1 MNTLGAIGFP
11 LFLVSATEV
20 LLGFLLIL
28 RNPRKDPAITSAA
41 LLAFFSAAYAAAA
54 GIAYVRA
61 SVGLSYDLF
70 LRIPWVGWLGI
81 VAGLQF
87 IYYMKGSRTT
97 ARIVGWVLYPAM
109 TAVLGLCIFT
119 DYVEAGAESLMPFV
133 DRAGPLENPL
143 RLTFGLMLFW
153 ALVEMVRLRRQLVG
167 VKKVQLNYFLLG
179 MIIYALCAGTT
190 AGILQLFDGV
200 GFDPVLASYFSLP
213 FVALTFYAITRY
225 RLFDIQIVISRAI
238 TAVILFVVL
247 GAAHIAVFRLL
258 EPATGSTLALLIA
271 LMFIAVLVFET
282 PISRR
287 MQDLMNRLIV
297 GGKYDYQ
304 EILRDSTRAMI
315 TILELDELLVYITDV
330 IKKSLRVEQVCVFTR
345 EESGGYRLRTSA
357 GVHDKVSDDFVLVNG
372 AITWIKQTGK
382 TLIKEEHD
390 RQAGGE
396 PQSVSDDLDTLGAEL
411 VIPMF
416 YKGEMKGAL
425 TLGPKGNQQPY
436 VLSDIELLESLAAQ
450 AAIAMENAQLY
461 EAAVRDSL
469 TGLFHHRYF
478 KLRIREEV
486 ERARRYGHPLS
497 LLMVDIDMFKQAN
510 DKYGHLIG
518 DNIIKGVANLL
529 QQGARMGD
537 MVARYGGDEF
547 AVLLPETN
555 RQVASEVA
563 NRLRVAV
570 EQMKIGDLGV
580 TVSIGVASTD
590 EAQDYLDLIRR
601 ADGAMYKAKKNGKN
615 RVELAA

>member
-1 MNTLGAIGFP
+1 
-11 LFLVSATEV
+11 
-20 LLGFLLIL
+20 
-28 RNPRKDPAITSAA
+28 
-41 LLAFFSAAYAAAA
+41 
-54 GIAYVRA
+54 
-61 SVGLSYDLF
+61 
-70 LRIPWVGWLGI
+70 
-81 VAGLQF
+81 
-87 IYYMKGSRTT
+87 
-97 ARIVGWVLYPAM
+97 
-109 TAVLGLCIFT
+109 
-119 DYVEAGAESLMPFV
+119 
-133 DRAGPLENPL
+133 
-143 RLTFGLMLFW
+143 MLFW
-153 ALVEMVRLRRQLVG
+153 ALVEMIRLRRLLVG

-190 AGILQLFDGV
+190 AGVLQLFGGM
-200 GFDPVLASYFSLP
+200 GFDPALASYFSLP

-238 TAVILFVVL
+238 AAVVVFVVL
-247 GAAHIAVFRLL
+247 GAVQVAVFRLL

-271 LMFIAVLVFET
+271 LLLIGVLVFET
-282 PISRR
+282 PLSRR
-287 MQDLMNRLIV
+287 MHDLMNRLIV

-304 EILRDSTRAMI
+304 KILRDSTRAMI
-315 TILELDELLVYITDV
+315 TILELDELLAYITDV
-330 IKKSLRVEQVCVFTR
+330 IKNSLRVEQVCIFTR
-345 EESGGYRLRTSA
+345 EESGGYRLRISA
-357 GVHDKVSDDFVLVNG
+357 GVREKISDDFVLVNG
-372 AITWIKQTGK
+372 AISWIKQTGK
-382 TLIKEEHD
+382 TLIKEEHE
-390 RQAGGE
+390 RQQGGE
-396 PQSVSDDLDTLGAEL
+396 PRSVSDDLDTLGAEL

-425 TLGPKGNQQPY
+425 TLGPKGNGQPY

-510 DKYGHLIG
+510 DRYGHLIG

-547 AVLLPETN
+547 ALLLPETG

-563 NRLRVAV
+563 DRLRTAV
-570 EQMKIGDLGV
+570 EKMKIGDLGV
-580 TVSIGVASTD
+580 TVSIGVAST
-590 EAQDYLDLIRR
+590 EAAEGYLDLIRQ
-601 ADGAMYKAKKNGKN
+601 ADGAMYKAKRNGKN